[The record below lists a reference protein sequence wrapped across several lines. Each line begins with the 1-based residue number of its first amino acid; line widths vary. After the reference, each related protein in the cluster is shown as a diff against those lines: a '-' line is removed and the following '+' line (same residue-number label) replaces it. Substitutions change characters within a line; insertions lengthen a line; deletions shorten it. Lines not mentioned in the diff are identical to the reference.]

1 MREIVLDT
9 ETTGL
14 NCLGGD
20 RIIEIG
26 CVELTNHLPTG
37 RVYHQYVN
45 PEHEVAEGAFRVHGL
60 SNEFLSK
67 FPVFSEIA
75 DSFLDFIGDAP
86 LVIHNADF
94 DMGFLN
100 SELARLQR
108 IPLEDARAVD
118 TVRMARTKFPGAQA
132 SLDALCRRFQVDN
145 SDRQLHGALKDADL
159 LAQVYLELI
168 GGRQPGLALAGTG
181 RRIVVAGQRQVRPPR
196 PHAASATELEAHA
209 AFIAKLK
216 NAIWAT

>member
-26 CVELTNHLPTG
+26 CIELMNHLPTG
-37 RVYHQYVN
+37 RTYHQYVN
-45 PEHEVAEGAFRVHGL
+45 PEHEVAEGALRVHGL
-60 SNEFLSK
+60 TNEFLSK
-67 FPVFSEIA
+67 FPVFADVA

-86 LVIHNADF
+86 LIIHNADF

-100 SELARLQR
+100 AELARLQR
-108 IPLEDARAVD
+108 IALESARAVD

-168 GGRQPGLALAGTG
+168 GGRQPGLQLAGTG
-181 RRIVVAGQRQVRPPR
+181 RRIVVSSQRQIRPPR
-196 PHAASATELEAHA
+196 SHEASADELEAHA

-216 NAIWAT
+216 NAIWAS